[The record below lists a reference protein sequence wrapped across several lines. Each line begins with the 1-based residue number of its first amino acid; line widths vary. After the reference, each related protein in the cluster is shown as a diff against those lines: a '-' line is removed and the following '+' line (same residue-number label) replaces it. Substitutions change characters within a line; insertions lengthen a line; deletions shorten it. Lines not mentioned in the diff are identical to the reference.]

1 MNLNL
6 HVDAH
11 SSTSICRAGAEP
23 CTDLIKR
30 AGRPRVP
37 ALATELDSVGIEPNA
52 VARAIEDL
60 KRSGYR
66 PLHARLA
73 APEPPSILRARVA
86 QGRNV

>member
-6 HVDAH
+6 QVDAH
-11 SSTSICRAGAEP
+11 SSSLICRPGAEP
-23 CTDLIKR
+23 RTDLIKR

-37 ALATELDSVGIEPNA
+37 ALARELDSVGIEPNA
-52 VARAIEDL
+52 VARAIEAL

-73 APEPPSILRARVA
+73 APEASSILRARVV
-86 QGRNV
+86 QGSNV

>member
-1 MNLNL
+1 MNLNR

-11 SSTSICRAGAEP
+11 RSTSICRPGAEP

-30 AGRPRVP
+30 AGLPSVP
-37 ALATELDSVGIEPNA
+37 GLARDLDSVGIEPNA
-52 VARAIEDL
+52 VARVIEEL

-66 PLHARLA
+66 PLHARLT
-73 APEPPSILRARVA
+73 APEPSSILRARVA